1 MKNKLHTKTRTLHCI
16 LISSIFLLNAIVL
29 PTTFAESSIPIK
41 QVISKDVTTQSTSTG
56 LFKQGGGYQTGK
68 YDLNAIQPTATNWTR
83 QTRFLLGIDPKL
95 SWSTNI
101 GVGNY
106 SGYGLS
112 SPVIGADG
120 TIYVRSATGFFKA
133 IDKNGLVKWSITT
146 GADNGASPV
155 IAEDGTLYLGAI
167 ANGNGSKNGI
177 YAINLDGTEK
187 FFVETGTGIVTSPSI
202 GSDGTIYVLD
212 KLGTLYAIS
221 PYGMKKWTFETRLYT
236 SYPTTPVIGKDGTI
250 YIVVGGSI
258 FTINAKGEMIGR
270 IAVYYSDAV
279 LSTPTIGEDGT
290 LYLLDNSGGLY
301 AVGPDG
307 NRKWSVS
314 LENMSPNPSSPVIA
328 ADGTIYVFDQKKLY
342 AYLPDGTVKWTIPVS
357 VNSLPILGKDGTIYL
372 TATVPS
378 ALLNSRATAAE
389 AFNSKGEY
397 LWSISL
403 GDSVPFDLPLTINND
418 EFYAYASNGYLYSFT
433 TTDVIAPD
441 VPIVDEVTDQ
451 SLSITGKAE
460 PGSSITVTSEQTN
473 IASGITKQDGAFSIP
488 INYLKAGTQLTF
500 VATDAA
506 GNSSDA
512 TKIIVKDVTSPTTPT
527 VNEVTDL
534 TTNIN
539 GEAEPGSTI
548 NVKSGQEILG
558 KTITNE
564 NGSFTVLIDKQ
575 KAGTKLFVTSTDDS
589 GNVSE
594 ATEIIVKD
602 TTKPVI
608 NGVKDVTI
616 NIGEIFDTLKGVT
629 AEDGLDGNLT
639 DYIRVIGTID
649 NSRPNT
655 STLTYIVT
663 DKSGNKT
670 TLSRKIT
677 VIDNIKPVILGGTTK
692 SIAINS
698 IFDPY
703 DSVYAYDNVDNDLT
717 ENMKVSGTVDTKK
730 KGEYTLTYTVS
741 DKSGN
746 TTAVIRKITV
756 YDNVKPIIT
765 GATSKTI
772 AIGTGFNA
780 KTGVFAT
787 DNVDGSLTNIIKISG
802 SVNTKAKGTYTLT
815 YSVSDTSG
823 NVTTVIRKITV
834 IDNIKPVF
842 TGATNKT
849 IKLNSTFNPRTG
861 VTAKDNV
868 DGDLTK
874 SIVITGSVNTKKR
887 GTYTLTYTVSD
898 KSGNKT
904 IITRKITVS

>member
-1 MKNKLHTKTRTLHCI
+1 MKNKLYLQKRTLLSI
-16 LISSIFLLNAIVL
+16 LISSILLINTIVV
-29 PTTFAESSIPIK
+29 PVAFAEDLESMK
-41 QVISKDVTTQSTSTG
+41 QIISKTVTPQSTKTSM
-56 LFKQGGGYQTGK
+56 FNQGGGYQTGK

-83 QTRFLLGIDPKL
+83 QTRLLLGIDPKVG
-95 SWSTNI
+95 WSTNI
-101 GVGNY
+101 GNGNY
-106 SGYGLS
+106 SGYGYS
-112 SPVIGADG
+112 SPVISADG
-120 TIYVRSATGFFKA
+120 TIYVRSASGFFKA
-133 IDKNGLVKWSITT
+133 IDKSGVVKWSITT
-146 GADNGASPV
+146 GADRGASPV
-155 IAEDGTLYLGAI
+155 IAEDGTIYLGAT
-167 ANGNGSKNGI
+167 GKNGV
-177 YAINLDGTEK
+177 YAVNPDGTEK
-187 FFVETGTGIVTSPSI
+187 FFTETDSGIESSPSI
-202 GSDGTIYVLD
+202 GNDGTIYALD
-212 KLGTLYAIS
+212 KLGTLVAIS
-221 PYGMKKWTFETRLYT
+221 PYGMKKWTF
-236 SYPTTPVIGKDGTI
+236 SDSGNQFNPSSPVIGKEGNV
-250 YIVVGGSI
+250 YFVKGGSLYSV
-258 FTINAKGEMIGR
+258 TSKGEFNWKIILR
-270 IAVYYSDAV
+270 YNDVSF
-279 LSTPTIGEDGT
+279 STPTIGADGT
-290 LYLLDNSGGLY
+290 IYLVNNFGEFY
-301 AVGPDG
+301 AVNPDG
-307 NRKWSVS
+307 SRKWVTG
-314 LENMSPNPSSPVIA
+314 LENTIQSPNSPVIA
-328 ADGTIYVFDQKKLY
+328 ADGTIYIYDNTKLY
-342 AYLPDGTVKWTIPVS
+342 AYQSDATVKWSIPVR

-372 TATVPS
+372 NATVPS
-378 ALLNSRATAAE
+378 AHLNSRATATE

-403 GDSVPFDLPLTINND
+403 GDSVPFDLPLAINN
-418 EFYAYASNGYLYSFT
+418 EAFYVYASDGYLYSFT

-460 PGSSITVTSEQTN
+460 PGSTMTVTTKQTN
-473 IASGITKQDGAFSIP
+473 IASGITKQDGTYSIP

-534 TTNIN
+534 TTNIS
-539 GEAEPGSTI
+539 GEAEPGSII

-703 DSVYAYDNVDNDLT
+703 NSVYAYDNVDNDLT
-717 ENMKVSGTVDTKK
+717 ENMKVSGTLDTKK
-730 KGEYTLTYTVS
+730 RGEYTLTYTVS

-772 AIGTGFNA
+772 VIGASFNA
-780 KTGVFAT
+780 KAGVFAT

-802 SVNTKAKGTYTLT
+802 SINTKAKGTYTLT

-834 IDNIKPVF
+834 IDNIKPVI

-887 GTYTLTYTVSD
+887 GTYNLTYTVSD